1 MKRKKGERGMGN
13 GEEGKEGNGECRVK
27 SEEWRRRTR
36 RGASLLNVQ
45 PSMLNDRWGMG
56 HGSLIFFTK
65 R

>member
-13 GEEGKEGNGECRVK
+13 EERGRGKRRKREEGKEGNGE
-27 SEEWRRRTR
+27 WRWRTR
-36 RGASLLNVQ
+36 RGVSLNAQ
-45 PSMLNDRWGMG
+45 PSTGNRGMG

>member
-13 GEEGKEGNGECRVK
+13 GEEGKEGNGE
-27 SEEWRRRTR
+27 WRWRTR
-36 RGASLLNVQ
+36 RGVSLNAQ
-45 PSMLNDRWGMG
+45 PSTGNRGMG